1 MALLGV
7 FAALAVVL
15 SAVGIYGVISY
26 IAAQRTQEIGIRM
39 ALGAG
44 RGNVLRMVLRE
55 AGTMAL
61 IGVGIGLVAAF
72 ALTRL
77 MASILFGV
85 STHDPLTY
93 LGVAALLM
101 LVALAACYIPAR
113 RATRVDPMVAL
124 RYE

>member
-1 MALLGV
+1 
-7 FAALAVVL
+7 VL

-26 IAAQRTQEIGIRM
+26 VAAQRTQEIGIRM
-39 ALGAG
+39 ALGAEK
-44 RGNVLRMVLRE
+44 GNVLRMVLSD
-55 AGTMAL
+55 AGKMAL
-61 IGVGIGLVAAF
+61 LGVGIGLVAAF

-93 LGVAALLM
+93 VGVATLLV
-101 LVALAACYIPAR
+101 LVALAACYVPAR

>member
-1 MALLGV
+1 MVLLGV

-44 RGNVLRMVLRE
+44 RANVLGMVLSE
-55 AGTMAL
+55 AGRMAL
-61 IGVGIGLVAAF
+61 LGVGIGLVTAF

-77 MASILFGV
+77 MSSILFGV